1 MGDVLCGNNAG
12 LTISIRGSGLTLAT
26 STSSSS
32 NRPPAV
38 LWRPPPEPRLLR
50 LPPPCLDSTAASTS
64 TCALTATMLTD
75 QTAKLPWTGCT
86 WQSRTLPQPLQPLD
100 VALLSSPRKP
110 LFPSLIQRCD

>member
-1 MGDVLCGNNAG
+1 MGVSPSVSEALAWP
-12 LTISIRGSGLTLAT
+12 LAT

-38 LWRPPPEPRLLR
+38 LWRLPPEPRLLR
-50 LPPPCLDSTAASTS
+50 LPPPCLGSTAASTS

-100 VALLSSPRKP
+100 VALLSSPRKTS
-110 LFPSLIQRCD
+110 LFILDFKD